1 LFCATP
7 SDSSS
12 SASSSST
19 GSWVEVERASWSP
32 QPVFRV
38 LADMGGMDLTDTEG
52 TWNLGIGMI
61 AVVADHAADGVIAR
75 LAEDGLPAWPVG
87 TVTVGTRDLAGFEQG
102 AKGVNGGA
110 VRLVGS
116 YQR

>member
-1 LFCATP
+1 MFCATP

-38 LADMGGMDLTDTEG
+38 LADMGGMDLTETEG
-52 TWNLGIGMI
+52 TGNLGIGMI
-61 AVVADHAADGVIAR
+61 AVVADHA
-75 LAEDGLPAWPVG
+75 
-87 TVTVGTRDLAGFEQG
+87 GFEQG
-102 AKGVNGGA
+102 ATGVNGGA
-110 VRLVGS
+110 VRLVGA